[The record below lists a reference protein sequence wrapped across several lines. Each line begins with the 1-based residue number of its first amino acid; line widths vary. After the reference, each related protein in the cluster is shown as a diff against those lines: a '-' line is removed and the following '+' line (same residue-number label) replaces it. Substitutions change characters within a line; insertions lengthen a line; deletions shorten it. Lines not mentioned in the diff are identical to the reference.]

1 VVYTSV
7 LLLAAGAAIG
17 LVPTYLIERRKE
29 RHELAVRWDA
39 ALYELCKDFA
49 ATVREFVH
57 LARRYDRTTDKEQH
71 AARVDEQHAQ
81 LRELAQQMRLL
92 GSKDLQQAAREVE
105 HHVWW
110 VREVCEGRED
120 KLARYYAGRP
130 PEIRLR
136 AAMHQLY
143 VAARAQLGVASS
155 EDVASDEPIDPRV
168 PSDQK
173 L

>member
-1 VVYTSV
+1 MDLKAAFPSV

-29 RHELAVRWDA
+29 RHELAVRWDS

-49 ATVREFVH
+49 AAVREFVH
-57 LARRYDRTTDKEQH
+57 LARRYDRSTDKEQH
-71 AARVDEQHAQ
+71 IARVDERHAQ

-105 HHVWW
+105 HHVWY

-120 KLARYYAGRP
+120 ALAEYYEGQL
-130 PEIRLR
+130 PEVRLR

-143 VAARAQLGVASS
+143 AAARAQLGVANS
-155 EDVASDEPIDPRV
+155 EDVVSDEPINPRA
-168 PSDQK
+168 S
-173 L
+173 